1 MNSILSGSFMTILGL
16 GIIPA
21 ADPLGFP
28 VPPWILQVLA
38 YFTLTLH
45 LMAMNFTIGGSLI
58 ILWTFIR
65 KNPDNTNIRRF
76 FGAGLPLGVSY
87 IVTLGIPPL
96 LFVQVLY
103 GQLFYSSSVL
113 LGAFWIIIIP
123 VLLLAYTGYYYH
135 KFQSESKPHY
145 QWLVILISTILL
157 IYIGYMLVSNLTLSM
172 TPEKWQSLYKAY
184 PGGGNIHHGEPT
196 LHSRL
201 LLFLSGA
208 FAAAG
213 VALIWRGTY
222 LSKWLKSDE
231 GKKSQSKGFKIL
243 LISIPVWIIAAV
255 GVYMTRP
262 EDISNL
268 WAMDTVKVLF
278 AIGVA
283 SAIITTLFGYLS
295 IGRRSAVF
303 PLLSSLGVFG
313 AVLSMVIF
321 RDMARIYA
329 LSSSFTLELVPVN
342 AQWGMFMLFMATL
355 VIGLLFLIVLF
366 AKVFPAMTAGW
377 RRANGAGISAG

>member
-1 MNSILSGSFMTILGL
+1 MNNILSGSFMTTLGL
-16 GIIPA
+16 DIIPA

-45 LMAMNFTIGGSLI
+45 LMAMNFTMGGSLI

-113 LGAFWIIIIP
+113 LGAFWIMIIP

-135 KFQSESKPHY
+135 KFQGESKPHY
-145 QWLVILISTILL
+145 QWLVILVSTILL
-157 IYIGYMLVSNLTLSM
+157 LYIGYMLVSNLTLSM
-172 TPEKWQSLYKAY
+172 TPEKWQALYKAY

-231 GKKSQSKGFKIL
+231 GNKSQSKGFKIL

-262 EDISNL
+262 EDISSL
-268 WAMDTVKVLF
+268 WAIDTVKILF
-278 AIGVA
+278 AIGVV

-295 IGRRSAVF
+295 IGRRSVIL

-313 AVLSMVIF
+313 AILSMVIF

-329 LSSSFTLELVPVN
+329 LSSSFRLESVPVN
-342 AQWGMFMLFMATL
+342 AQWGMFMLFMAAL
-355 VIGLLFLIVLF
+355 VVGLLFLIVLF

-377 RRANGAGISAG
+377 RRANGAEISV